1 MAETGPNEETHLTRT
16 EARAGSSNHVTRYVL
31 PISLLLVILAF
42 VLIVSF
48 WP

>member
-31 PISLLLVILAF
+31 PISLALVI
-42 VLIVSF
+42 VLFLIILYV
-48 WP
+48 WR